1 MNPIIPKNG
10 SGIKWTTLWH
20 VHDLRILGF
29 LGLLHFL
36 KHAGLQDLIFHTPD
50 QFRCALDGQ
59 LMMDPLRTPQV
70 CKGSLLGW
78 KCVTES
84 PLRLW
89 PFNTFLNGSQKG
101 VTWPF
106 IAKGVA
112 QLSKKNLFST
122 TSPRVCQGLVFERSR
137 LFTRSC
143 AGWGESALALAR
155 TKPDSP
161 CEK

>member
-10 SGIKWTTLWH
+10 SGIKWITLWH

-29 LGLLHFL
+29 LWLLHFL
-36 KHAGLQDLIFHTPD
+36 KRAGLQDLIFHAPD

-70 CKGSLLGW
+70 CKGSLLGR

-84 PLRLW
+84 ALRLW
-89 PFNTFLNGSQKG
+89 PFNTFLNGSQKAG
-101 VTWPF
+101 HMAIYCKGCSSVVEEEPF
-106 IAKGVA
+106 FHHI
-112 QLSKKNLFST
+112 S
-122 TSPRVCQGLVFERSR
+122 LVFARAWSLNDHVFYKFLR
-137 LFTRSC
+137 GLR
-143 AGWGESALALAR
+143 ESALALVR